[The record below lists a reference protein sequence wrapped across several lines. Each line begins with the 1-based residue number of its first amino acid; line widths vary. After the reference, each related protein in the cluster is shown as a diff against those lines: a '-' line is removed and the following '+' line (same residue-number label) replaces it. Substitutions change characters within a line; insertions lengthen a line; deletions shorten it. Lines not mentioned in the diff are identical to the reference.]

1 MNNPFLLLHFDAK
14 CAICYLVFFVWYWWS
29 IILNLYRN
37 LLSIYLL
44 VPKQTLNASS
54 IVYFGNIE
62 LFYIV
67 NMHLHKI
74 IQVSKKIISAIISM
88 IFLDFLRIMSQNR
101 NQLVLYLPYIFFY
114 YCNYNYNW
122 LIYYLW
128 IFPPYILLFISRT
141 WNLPSAKY
149 NDESFLSTPTIT
161 NFLICR

>member
-1 MNNPFLLLHFDAK
+1 MCNLLFSLLCLILMVYHFG
-14 CAICYLVFFVWYWWS
+14 Y
-29 IILNLYRN
+29 LYRN

-122 LIYYLW
+122 LIYYLD
-128 IFPPYILLFISRT
+128 IS
-141 WNLPSAKY
+141 SIY
-149 NDESFLSTPTIT
+149 SSIY
-161 NFLICR
+161 